1 MQIAI
6 GTTRYVPGVCVQPW
20 SELPLWIPDKFN
32 MEGMLTMSTEKAL
45 AAGLKFRPLKETI
58 IDTLAWESS
67 RDVAEKKAG
76 LDPAKE
82 KRVLEIWRQ
91 S

>member
-1 MQIAI
+1 MQIAN

-45 AAGLKFRPLKETI
+45 AAGLNV
-58 IDTLAWESS
+58 IDVTWFDEQN
-67 RDVAEKKAG
+67 REMNDVEYTDWDIAAAVVNFTG
-76 LDPAKE
+76 LTKTWSA
-82 KRVLEIWRQ
+82 
-91 S
+91 